1 MSASLIVRVVYMDR
15 SFKAMGIEWFFL
27 APQDILL
34 ITQINKLLALLIV
47 GASVSCVVSAQ
58 ELKVGYVNTDK
69 VFRDSN
75 PAIAAQNKLQQEFSK
90 REKDIVDLG
99 NALKSDAEKF
109 ERDAMTLSESQRGT
123 KQRQLMEQDRE
134 LQRKRQEFQEDVKN
148 RKNEEFKLVLDKTNR
163 VIKQMAETEKYDV
176 LLQQVAYINPKLDV
190 TDKVIKAL
198 NSAK

>member
-1 MSASLIVRVVYMDR
+1 MDR

-47 GASVSCVVSAQ
+47 ATSVSCVVSAQ

-99 NALKSDAEKF
+99 NALKSEAEKF